1 MICSNCGARID
12 DDSRFCAACGSK
24 IEPAADTSGSDSSVK
39 MYNIPAPVL
48 PAAAPSVRKKFTLKV
63 LIPVLAVVCAVIVV
77 AAGVLAVKTSPK
89 TISRII
95 KPLKWGM
102 TSEAAAKAL
111 GKDTKITPDSE
122 DKNTV
127 RATAE
132 YYDLYGVE
140 EHFTVTA
147 TTEND
152 KLSGIFIFTSI
163 PDDLELYNIIIEDM
177 TKTYGDP
184 VESHDYSE
192 LIYAVD
198 LSTKWNDGATTA
210 EAYYLQSES
219 DDEAG
224 LLMLK
229 ITPSEAE

>member
-1 MICSNCGARID
+1 
-12 DDSRFCAACGSK
+12 
-24 IEPAADTSGSDSSVK
+24 
-39 MYNIPAPVL
+39 
-48 PAAAPSVRKKFTLKV
+48 
-63 LIPVLAVVCAVIVV
+63 
-77 AAGVLAVKTSPK
+77 
-89 TISRII
+89 
-95 KPLKWGM
+95 M
-102 TSEAAAKAL
+102 TSEAVAKAL

-122 DKNTV
+122 DENTV
-127 RATAE
+127 RATTE

-152 KLSGIFIFTSI
+152 KLSEIFIFTSI

-192 LIYAVD
+192 LIYTVD
-198 LSTKWNDGATTA
+198 LSTKWNDGTTTA
-210 EAYYLQSES
+210 EAYYLQSAS
-219 DDEAG
+219 NDEAG